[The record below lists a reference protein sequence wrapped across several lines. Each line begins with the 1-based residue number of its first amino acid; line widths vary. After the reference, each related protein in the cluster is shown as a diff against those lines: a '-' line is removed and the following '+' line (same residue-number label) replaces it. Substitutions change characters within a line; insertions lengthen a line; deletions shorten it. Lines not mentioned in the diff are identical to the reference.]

1 MVAIEQA
8 NEGTEVYFV
17 NDTSKYGGSIFI
29 MQALIS
35 YVDGNWIKLYN
46 GHYHK
51 PEELRLKKRKSET
64 MRFYL

>member
-1 MVAIEQA
+1 MVTIEQA

-17 NDTSKYGGSIFI
+17 NDISKYGIRRFI
-29 MQALIS
+29 MQVLIN

-51 PEELRLKKRKSET
+51 PEELWLKKEEISNHEI
-64 MRFYL
+64 YL